1 MRVRARA
8 LVTDLRPPSYLLFT
22 SCLDLLW
29 RLPFPCC
36 HTPAVASS
44 GLLTEIVML
53 RQQKEMPQVH
63 DRMLSI
69 DDVSRWLGVS
79 NSTTRRLVRV
89 GDLPPS
95 VRVGRL
101 RRWRRSTLEN
111 WAKDREEVFDVN

>member
-1 MRVRARA
+1 
-8 LVTDLRPPSYLLFT
+8 
-22 SCLDLLW
+22 
-29 RLPFPCC
+29 
-36 HTPAVASS
+36 
-44 GLLTEIVML
+44 ML